1 MRIDSPPMRA
11 HAIARTRASAATCV
25 LLSLLAC
32 SRAVFGVEIDLVHR
46 GDGAIDDMKCIS
58 EEIHA
63 NAVVLFTYDTVRAED
78 KVSVKLFDANG
89 KVIYEKA
96 DAGKGAYG
104 FTSVTDGDHR
114 ACFYNAELSSM
125 KNSAEKETALAKHRI
140 KVDWKH
146 GVAASEWKKLAKA
159 TDLDAFT
166 RTLRSLESDLQEVHE
181 GMLALRALEA
191 DMRDMNEAT
200 NTRVAVMSVLSLTV
214 CVGMCVWQI
223 VYLRSFFER
232 KKLL

>member
-1 MRIDSPPMRA
+1 LATRETTSRAMRRALAVAFAFAFAFALASSRA
-11 HAIARTRASAATCV
+11 HAI
-25 LLSLLAC
+25 
-32 SRAVFGVEIDLVHR
+32 EIDLVHR
-46 GDGAIDDMKCIS
+46 GDGAIDDMKCVS

-63 NAVVLFTYDTVRAED
+63 NAVVLFTYEGANAND
-78 KVSVKLFDANG
+78 KVSVKLFDAKG

-96 DAGKGAYG
+96 EQNKGAYG
-104 FTSVTDGDHR
+104 FTSATDGDHK

-125 KNSAEKETALAKHRI
+125 KDLGEKETALGKHRV

-146 GVAASEWKKLAKA
+146 GVAAVEWKKLAKA

-166 RTLRSLESDLQEVHE
+166 RTLRALESDLQEVHE
-181 GMLALRALEA
+181 GMLGLRALEA
-191 DMRDMNEAT
+191 EMRDMNEAT

>member
-1 MRIDSPPMRA
+1 M
-11 HAIARTRASAATCV
+11 
-25 LLSLLAC
+25 
-32 SRAVFGVEIDLVHR
+32 HR
-46 GDGAIDDMKCIS
+46 GDGAIDDMKCVA

-78 KVSVKLFDANG
+78 KVSVKLFDAHG

-96 DAGKGAYG
+96 DSGKGAYG
-104 FTSVTDGDHR
+104 FTSTTDGDHR
-114 ACFYNAELSSM
+114 ACFFNAELSSM
-125 KNSAEKETALAKHRI
+125 KNGDEKEQALARHRI

-146 GVAASEWKKLAKA
+146 GVAAGEWKKLAKA

-166 RTLRSLESDLQEVHE
+166 RTLKSLESDLQEVHE
-181 GMLALRALEA
+181 GMLALRKLEA

-200 NTRVAVMSVLSLTV
+200 NTKVAVMSVLSLTV